1 MAREGLGLVASEM
14 ARVTKTA
21 RMKHGAESE
30 RRPSNV
36 QGTGAS
42 AGDVEESLSDISDIA
57 DGEAASADE
66 GAPADDGHCTHHAA
80 TKSSRTA
87 SGAYRERSPASSSAP
102 PSAAD
107 RAAEAKSGRT
117 APTESS
123 DAAAKSGRTAS
134 PAMGEPPAK
143 RRRQGNDLAARPAP
157 CLMASSDAA
166 AKSGRTAPRDWESQS
181 TWQRQGGEG
190 EATQS
195 QRGGAGFF
203 ETSRA
208 AAHDEQDVDAHPREP
223 LRWSGNYNDLA
234 TTWTC
239 GQAMPMEAVVR
250 RAARW
255 SSRLRRS
262 YATEK
267 E

>member
-1 MAREGLGLVASEM
+1 MPRI
-14 ARVTKTA
+14 
-21 RMKHGAESE
+21 
-30 RRPSNV
+30 RRWTYSDV
-36 QGTGAS
+36 QGAGAS
-42 AGDVEESLSDISDIA
+42 THDSAEEESDGAMEDITDD
-57 DGEAASADE
+57 DGEAASAGE
-66 GAPADDGHCTHHAA
+66 GAPADNGHRTHHAA

-143 RRRQGNDLAARPAP
+143 RRRQGIDLAARPAP

-166 AKSGRTAPRDWESQS
+166 AKSGRTAPRDWDESQS

-195 QRGGAGFF
+195 QRGGAG
-203 ETSRA
+203 RG
-208 AAHDEQDVDAHPREP
+208 
-223 LRWSGNYNDLA
+223 W
-234 TTWTC
+234 
-239 GQAMPMEAVVR
+239 
-250 RAARW
+250 
-255 SSRLRRS
+255 
-262 YATEK
+262 
-267 E
+267 

>member
-42 AGDVEESLSDISDIA
+42 AGDVEDSLSDISDIA

-87 SGAYRERSPASSSAP
+87 SGAYRVMSPASSSAP
-102 PSAAD
+102 PSATD
-107 RAAEAKSGRT
+107 REAEAKSVRT

-123 DAAAKSGRTAS
+123 DAAAKSGRTAP
-134 PAMGEPPAK
+134 PAMGEPLAK
-143 RRRQGNDLAARPAP
+143 RQRRGNDYDLAARPAP
-157 CLMASSDAA
+157 YSMMSSDTT
-166 AKSGRTAPRDWESQS
+166 AKSEWTAPRDRGESQS
-181 TWQRQGGEG
+181 RRRRQGGEDG
-190 EATQS
+190 T
-195 QRGGAGFF
+195 R
-203 ETSRA
+203 
-208 AAHDEQDVDAHPREP
+208 
-223 LRWSGNYNDLA
+223 
-234 TTWTC
+234 
-239 GQAMPMEAVVR
+239 
-250 RAARW
+250 
-255 SSRLRRS
+255 
-262 YATEK
+262 
-267 E
+267 